1 MSSVFESVMLVCFGL
16 SWPTSIAKSLKSR
29 TAKGKSVTFL
39 YFLELGYIFGM
50 INKVLN
56 GFNFVFWL
64 YLLNFGMILIDI
76 ALYYRNRRLDA
87 AADAAA
93 QA

>member
-1 MSSVFESVMLVCFGL
+1 
-16 SWPTSIAKSLKSR
+16 
-29 TAKGKSVTFL
+29 
-39 YFLELGYIFGM
+39 M

-56 GFNFVFWL
+56 GFNFIFWL
-64 YLLNFGMILIDI
+64 YLLNFAMILIDI